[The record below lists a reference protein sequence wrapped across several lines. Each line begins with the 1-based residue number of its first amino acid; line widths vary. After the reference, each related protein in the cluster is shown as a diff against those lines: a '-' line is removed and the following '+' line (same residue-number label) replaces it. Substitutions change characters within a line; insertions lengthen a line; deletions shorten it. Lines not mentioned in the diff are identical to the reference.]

1 MPEKCSCHGL
11 RLVVTV
17 FVLSSQKTM
26 AIFLILL
33 LKQLHSD
40 WFLAVSFVFSAN
52 QKPFVFCTRVT
63 SLHSC
68 FKFALVLQKNCTPLS
83 ANQN

>member
-1 MPEKCSCHGL
+1 MPEKCSCRGL

-33 LKQLHSD
+33 LKQLYSD

-52 QKPFVFCTRVT
+52 QKPFVICTRVT
-63 SLHSC
+63 S
-68 FKFALVLQKNCTPLS
+68 FALVF
-83 ANQN
+83 